1 MDGFVH
7 LYRMV
12 VTSRSRKERF
22 SMILEPLQ
30 ATMQLSL
37 LSFMPVGTKLTIHE
51 NILYMQAPRWH
62 QPFMRFYNNDN
73 KEDLYFLFHVLIRF
87 TKFYNSMKESDDP
100 NMRAFYYSLIE
111 YSKKGIEKLIQTYQ
125 SSNDY
130 ALINILQLY
139 RTIMENPEEFRHV
152 GEDGADGRSPCKGT
166 SSGSAGQQTEE
177 IVSGGRV
184 KSKEREKRRDTGRA
198 SMPSLSVD
206 DDLMSDIDKIFV
218 TIQKVYTKHDYYIMY
233 NTLCLLKETDNMEDT
248 ACLVKGVTTTMELR
262 YGQVRRWIHDNIVY

>member
-1 MDGFVH
+1 
-7 LYRMV
+7 MV

-37 LSFMPVGTKLTIHE
+37 LSFMPVGTKLTIHD

-87 TKFYNSMKESDDP
+87 TKFYNSMKESEDSNLRD
-100 NMRAFYYSLIE
+100 FYYALIE
-111 YSKKGIEKLIQTYQ
+111 YSKRGIEKLIQTYQ

-152 GEDGADGRSPCKGT
+152 GEDGADIRTPSKGT
-166 SSGSAGQQTEE
+166 G
-177 IVSGGRV
+177 VSGISGAQVETLSEKEVSSTRV
-184 KSKEREKRRDTGRA
+184 KSKERERRRESGRM
-198 SMPSLSVD
+198 SMASLSVD
-206 DDLMSDIDKIFV
+206 DELMSDIDKIFV

-233 NTLCLLKETDNMEDT
+233 NTLCLLRETENMEDT
-248 ACLVKGVTTTMELR
+248 ACLVRGVSATMELR
-262 YGQVRRWIHDNIVY
+262 YGQIRRWIHDNIVY